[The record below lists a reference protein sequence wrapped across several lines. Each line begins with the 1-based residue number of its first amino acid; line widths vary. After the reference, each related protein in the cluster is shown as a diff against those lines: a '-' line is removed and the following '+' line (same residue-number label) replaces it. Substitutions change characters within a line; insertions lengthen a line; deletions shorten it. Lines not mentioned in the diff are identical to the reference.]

1 MSTSYA
7 FTENQEL
14 LDSTVLVEES
24 IVWDQRSSEDQVYSD
39 SSHSVLTTTVDESY
53 VTADE
58 DQNET
63 QYFSILDPS
72 ILGDENV
79 SVQNSKI
86 IEGDEATHL
95 GGEELMQDTTHM
107 NGHEVLLYNV
117 PGDGLYGIQ
126 VAEDEDGNLQKY
138 QFKIRYSIY
147 IFICVASNYY
157 LSVTYECS
165 FSIFYT

>member
-1 MSTSYA
+1 MSTSYT

-24 IVWDQRSSEDQVYSD
+24 IVWDQRSGEDQAYAD
-39 SSHSVLTTTVDESY
+39 NSHSVLTNTIDESY

-72 ILGDENV
+72 ILGEE
-79 SVQNSKI
+79 SVVENSKI
-86 IEGDEATHL
+86 TDSDETTIQL
-95 GGEELMQDTTHM
+95 NEQELMLDTTSM

-126 VAEDEDGNLQKY
+126 VAEDEEGTLQKY
-138 QFKIRYSIY
+138 QFKIRYSI
-147 IFICVASNYY
+147 F
-157 LSVTYECS
+157 S
-165 FSIFYT
+165 FLAMA